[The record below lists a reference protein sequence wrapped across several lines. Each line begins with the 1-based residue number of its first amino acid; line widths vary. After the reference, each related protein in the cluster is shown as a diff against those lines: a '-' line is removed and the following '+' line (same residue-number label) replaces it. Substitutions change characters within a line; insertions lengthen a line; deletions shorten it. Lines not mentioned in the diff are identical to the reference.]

1 MLFLISLGYPMQPIA
16 NIAIR
21 AARAAG
27 RIIMRAMNHMDEH
40 KVIHKTRN
48 DYVSDVDQKA
58 EQEIIQIIRRAY
70 PTHAILAE
78 ESGQIEGD
86 DFVWIIDPLDGTTNY
101 LHGFPQFSVS
111 IAIQYKGR
119 LEHGVIYDPLKDEMF
134 TASRGEGAMLDNH
147 RLRVTPLKTLTGALL
162 GTGIPFRD
170 QRYMDEYLQML
181 KVLSKD
187 AAGIRRAGSAA
198 LDLAYVA
205 AGRLDG
211 FWELGLKPWDMA
223 AGILLITEAGGVVT
237 DLDGDASCMDTGNLL
252 TANPRLHRLMQTLI
266 NDYIPRALRI

>member
-1 MLFLISLGYPMQPIA
+1 MQPIV

-27 RIIMRAMNHMDEH
+27 QTIYRAMDHMDERKITNKSH
-40 KVIHKTRN
+40 N
-48 DYVSDVDQKA
+48 DYVSDVDQQA
-58 EQEIIQIIRRAY
+58 EQDIIQIIKRAY

-78 ESGQIEGD
+78 ESGQADGD
-86 DFVWIIDPLDGTTNY
+86 DYTWIIDPLDGTTNY

-111 IAIQYKGR
+111 IAVQHKGR
-119 LEHGVIYDPLKDEMF
+119 LEHAVIYDPLKDEMF
-134 TASRGEGAMLDNH
+134 TASRGEGASLNNR
-147 RLRVTPLKTLTGALL
+147 RLRVTPIKKLNGALL

-170 QRYMDEYLQML
+170 QRYMDNYLQML
-181 KVLSKD
+181 KALSKD

-211 FWELGLKPWDMA
+211 FWELGLMPWDMA

-237 DLDGDASCMDTGNLL
+237 DLDGNDGYLKTGNLL
-252 TANPRLHRLMQTLI
+252 TANPKLHIQMQNLI
-266 NDYIPRALRI
+266 DPYIPEQLRT

>member
-1 MLFLISLGYPMQPIA
+1 MQPIL

-27 RIIMRAMNHMDEH
+27 KTIFRAMDHMDERKITH
-40 KVIHKTRN
+40 KSHN
-48 DYVSDVDQKA
+48 DYVSDIDHQA
-58 EQEIIQIIRRAY
+58 EKEIIEIIRRAY
-70 PTHAILAE
+70 PSHSILAE
-78 ESGQIEGD
+78 ESGQVDGD

-111 IAIQYKGR
+111 IAVQHRGR
-119 LEHGVIYDPLKDEMF
+119 LEHAVIYDPLKDEIF
-134 TASRGEGAMLDNH
+134 TASRGDGASLNNR
-147 RLRVTPLKTLTGALL
+147 RLRVTPIKKLNGALL

-211 FWELGLKPWDMA
+211 FWELGLMPWDMA

-237 DLDGDASCMDTGNLL
+237 DIDGGDSYMKSGNLL
-252 TANPRLHRLMQTLI
+252 TANPKLHVQMLKLV
-266 NDYIPRALRI
+266 DPHIPDKLRTS

>member
-1 MLFLISLGYPMQPIA
+1 MQPIL
-16 NIAIR
+16 NIALR

-27 RIIMRAMNHMDEH
+27 KTIMRAMNHMDER
-40 KVIHKTRN
+40 KVTSKTHN
-48 DYVSDVDQKA
+48 DYVSDVDHQA

-70 PTHAILAE
+70 PTHSILAE
-78 ESGQIEGD
+78 ESGKVDGD

-111 IAIQYKGR
+111 IAIRYKGR
-119 LEHGVIYDPLKDEMF
+119 LEHGVIYDPLKEEIF
-134 TASRGEGAMLDNH
+134 TASRGEGAMLENR
-147 RLRVTPLKTLTGALL
+147 RLRVTPIKTLSGSLL
-162 GTGIPFRD
+162 GTGIPFKD

-223 AGILLITEAGGVVT
+223 AGILMITEAGGVVT
-237 DLDGDASCMDTGNLL
+237 DLDGGDSFFESGNLL
-252 TANPRLHRLMQTLI
+252 TANPKLHIQMQSLI
-266 NDYIPRALRI
+266 NSYIPQSLRF

>member
-1 MLFLISLGYPMQPIA
+1 MQPIL

-27 RIIMRAMNHMDEH
+27 QTISRSTDYMGERKITH
-40 KVIHKTRN
+40 KSHN
-48 DYVSDVDQKA
+48 DYVSDVDHQA
-58 EQEIIQIIRRAY
+58 EQDIIQVIKRAY
-70 PTHAILAE
+70 PSHSILAE
-78 ESGQIEGD
+78 ESGQIDGD
-86 DFVWIIDPLDGTTNY
+86 EYTWIIDPLDGTTNY

-111 IAIQYKGR
+111 IAIQYRDR
-119 LEHGVIYDPLKDEMF
+119 LEHAVIFDPLKDEMF
-134 TASRGEGAMLDNH
+134 TASRGEGASLNNR
-147 RLRVTPLKTLTGALL
+147 RLRVTPIKKMTGALI
-162 GTGIPFRD
+162 GTGIPFKD

-211 FWELGLKPWDMA
+211 FWELGLMPWDMA

-237 DLDGDASCMDTGNLL
+237 DINGEDSYMKTGNLL
-252 TANPRLHRLMQTLI
+252 TANPKLHVQMQNLIDPHIPDTL
-266 NDYIPRALRI
+266 R

>member
-1 MLFLISLGYPMQPIA
+1 MQPIV

-27 RIIMRAMNHMDEH
+27 QTIYRAMDHMDERKITNKSH
-40 KVIHKTRN
+40 N
-48 DYVSDVDQKA
+48 DYVSDVDQQA
-58 EQEIIQIIRRAY
+58 EQDIIQIIKRAY

-78 ESGQIEGD
+78 ESGQADGD
-86 DFVWIIDPLDGTTNY
+86 DYTWIIDPLDGTTNY

-111 IAIQYKGR
+111 IAVQHKGR
-119 LEHGVIYDPLKDEMF
+119 LEHAVIYDPLKDEMF
-134 TASRGEGAMLDNH
+134 TASRGEGASLNNR
-147 RLRVTPLKTLTGALL
+147 RLRVTPIKKLNGALI

-170 QRYMDEYLQML
+170 QRYMDNYLQML
-181 KVLSKD
+181 KALSKD

-211 FWELGLKPWDMA
+211 FWELGLMPWDMA

-237 DLDGDASCMDTGNLL
+237 DLDGNDGYLKTGNLL
-252 TANPRLHRLMQTLI
+252 TANPKLHIQMQNLI
-266 NDYIPRALRI
+266 DPYIPEQLRT

>member
-1 MLFLISLGYPMQPIA
+1 MQPIV

-27 RIIMRAMNHMDEH
+27 QTIYRAMDHMDERKITNKSH
-40 KVIHKTRN
+40 N
-48 DYVSDVDQKA
+48 DYVSDVDQQA
-58 EQEIIQIIRRAY
+58 EQDIIQIIKRAY

-78 ESGQIEGD
+78 ESGQADGD
-86 DFVWIIDPLDGTTNY
+86 DYTWIIDPLDGTTNY

-111 IAIQYKGR
+111 IAVQHKGR
-119 LEHGVIYDPLKDEMF
+119 LEHAVIYDPLKDEMF
-134 TASRGEGAMLDNH
+134 TASRGEGALLNNR
-147 RLRVTPLKTLTGALL
+147 RLRVTPIKKLNGALI

-170 QRYMDEYLQML
+170 QRYMDNYLQML
-181 KVLSKD
+181 KALSKD

-211 FWELGLKPWDMA
+211 FWELGLMPWDMA

-237 DLDGDASCMDTGNLL
+237 DLDGSDGYLETGNLL
-252 TANPRLHRLMQTLI
+252 TANPKLHIQMQKLI
-266 NDYIPRALRI
+266 DPYIPEQLRT

>member
-1 MLFLISLGYPMQPIA
+1 MQPIL

-21 AARAAG
+21 AARSAG
-27 RIIMRAMNHMDEH
+27 RIIIRGMNHMDERT
-40 KVIHKTRN
+40 IINKTHN
-48 DYVSDVDQKA
+48 DYVSDIDQQA

-78 ESGQIEGD
+78 ESGQVEGD

-101 LHGFPQFSVS
+101 LHGFPQYSVS

-119 LEHGVIYDPLKDEMF
+119 LEHGVIYDPLKDEIF
-134 TASRGEGAMLDNH
+134 TASRGEGAMLDNR
-147 RLRVTPLKTLTGALL
+147 RLRVTPIKTLSGALL

-181 KVLSKD
+181 KALSKD

-237 DLDGDASCMDTGNLL
+237 DLDGSDCFFESGNLL
-252 TANPRLHRLMQTLI
+252 TANPKLHIQMQKLI
-266 NDYIPRALRI
+266 DGHIPVGLSN

>member
-1 MLFLISLGYPMQPIA
+1 MQPIL

-27 RIIMRAMNHMDEH
+27 KIMMRAMNHMDER
-40 KVIHKTRN
+40 KIISKTRN
-48 DYVSDVDQKA
+48 DYVSDVDQAA

-78 ESGQIEGD
+78 ESGKAEGD

-101 LHGFPQFSVS
+101 LHGFPHFSVS
-111 IAIQYKGR
+111 IGIQHKGR
-119 LEHGVIYDPLKDEMF
+119 LEHGVIYDPLKEELF

-147 RLRVTPLKTLTGALL
+147 RLRVTPIKTMTGALF

-181 KVLSKD
+181 KALCKD

-223 AGILLITEAGGVVT
+223 AGVLLITEAGGIVT
-237 DLDGDASCMDTGNLL
+237 DLDGEDSFMRTGNLL
-252 TANPRLHRLMQTLI
+252 TANPRLHIQMQTLI
-266 NDYIPRALRI
+266 DQYIPDALRG